1 MEKVKTKTSH
11 EKIMESLKL
20 HIDTV
25 TGREEIE
32 ERAARNVAE
41 AFWASAGSYNVGKSS
56 GGGRGPGG
64 GHLVNSTLLQ
74 AYRDRQG
81 AK

>member
-32 ERAARNVAE
+32 EQAARNVAQ

-56 GGGRGPGG
+56 GGGRDPGG
-64 GHLVNSTLLQ
+64 GYLVNSPLLQ

>member
-1 MEKVKTKTSH
+1 MEKL
-11 EKIMESLKL
+11 I
-20 HIDTV
+20 IDFE
-25 TGREEIE
+25 TGHKEIE
-32 ERAARNVAE
+32 ERAERNVAE

-64 GHLVNSTLLQ
+64 GYLVNGPLLQ
-74 AYRDRQG
+74 AYRDRQA